1 MAIPHYLAMTAAEME
16 TASPLPKR
24 AAWMACHFSPYST
37 GLANLPEQLPEG
49 SLLILNDRTPIHKH
63 DPERIAEELK
73 TVLERFH
80 CCGLLL
86 DFQNP
91 GSGET
96 AVLARYL
103 AETLP
108 CPLGISREYRV
119 DKAAVFLSDVPPTV
133 PLEEYLKPWQGQP
146 VWLETALEGQTITL
160 TKNGAAFEANT
171 VSDYLPAHADAAL
184 HCHYH
189 IRQEEN
195 ALIFHTW
202 RTPEDLKKLLTAAEA
217 LGVTLGVGLYQ
228 ELGET
233 AIDAKVNL

>member
-37 GLANLPEQLPEG
+37 GLANLPEQLPG
-49 SLLILNDRTPIHKH
+49 GCMLILNDRTPIHKH

-96 AVLARYL
+96 AALARYL
-103 AETLP
+103 AKNLN
-108 CPLGISREYRV
+108 CPLGISQEYRV
-119 DKAAVFLSDVPPTV
+119 DKAAVFLPDVPPTI
-133 PLEEYLKPWQGQP
+133 PLEDYLKPWQGQT

-160 TKNGAAFEANT
+160 REKGAAFETNT
-171 VSDYLPAHADAAL
+171 AQDYLPAHADAAL

-195 ALIFHTW
+195 ALVFHTW
-202 RTPEDLKKLLTAAEA
+202 RTPEDLKSMLAEAEA
-217 LGVTLGVGLYQ
+217 LGVTLAVGLYQ
-228 ELGET
+228 ELKQS
-233 AIDAKVNL
+233 AIDEKNDL

>member
-16 TASPLPKR
+16 TVSPLPQR

-49 SLLILNDRTPIHKH
+49 SLLILNDRTPIHRH
-63 DPERIAEELK
+63 DPERIAQELNA
-73 TVLERFH
+73 VLERFH
-80 CCGLLL
+80 CPGLLL

-91 GSGET
+91 GCLEN
-96 AVLARYL
+96 ARLARYL

-108 CPLGISREYRV
+108 CPLGISQEYRV
-119 DKAAVFLSDVPPTV
+119 DKAAVFLPDVPPTI
-133 PLEEYLKPWQGQP
+133 PLESYLKPWRGQT

-160 TKNGAAFEANT
+160 TEKGAAFETNT
-171 VSDYLPAHADAAL
+171 VSDFLTAHADAAL

-195 ALIFHTW
+195 ALVFHTW
-202 RTPEDLKKLLTAAEA
+202 RTPDDLKQLLTEAEA
-217 LGVTLGVGLYQ
+217 LGVALGVGLYQ

-233 AIDAKVNL
+233 AIDAKVDL

>member
-37 GLANLPEQLPEG
+37 GLANLPEQLPG
-49 SLLILNDRTPIHKH
+49 GCMLILNDRTPIHKH

-73 TVLERFH
+73 TVLKRFH

-96 AVLARYL
+96 AALARYL
-103 AETLP
+103 AENLN
-108 CPLGISREYRV
+108 CPLGISQEYRV
-119 DKAAVFLSDVPPTV
+119 DKAAVFLPDVPPTI
-133 PLEEYLKPWQGQP
+133 PLESYLKPWQEQT

-160 TKNGAAFEANT
+160 TEKGAAFEANT
-171 VSDYLPAHADAAL
+171 AQDYLPAHADAAL

-195 ALIFHTW
+195 ALVFHTW
-202 RTPEDLKKLLTAAEA
+202 RTPEDLKSMLAEAEA
-217 LGVTLGVGLYQ
+217 LGVTLAVGLYQ
-228 ELGET
+228 ELKQS
-233 AIDAKVNL
+233 AIDEKNDL